1 MRPEEPELLDEPE
14 LRAEPDLPELPEL
27 PLLVTVDGL
36 PWVWVPLVCAP
47 VLPSLRFIDGEL
59 VVEPEE
65 GRPSELRS
73 MLRPGTRLPDPWELR
88 RMTRFPLRG

>member
-14 LRAEPDLPELPEL
+14 LRAEPDLPELLEL
-27 PLLVTVDGL
+27 PLLVTVDGVPL
-36 PWVWVPLVCAP
+36 DWVPLVCVP
-47 VLPSLRFIDGEL
+47 WLPPLCFMDGEL
-59 VVEPEE
+59 VVEPE

-88 RMTRFPLRG
+88 RITRFPLSG